1 MGRGA
6 TLGLWCRPGAG
17 FGVWGV
23 QLLRLLPRLCM
34 GKLVLCK
41 CSLSFFLSLAMRGVS
56 GGECDRVDG
65 ENGERIWPMRFR
77 APVAGFNSTKPGCL
91 PDEPSPPCHTRHW
104 ASKAV

>member
-1 MGRGA
+1 MVGLAGA
-6 TLGLWCRPGAG
+6 GLLGVRPGGNAG
-17 FGVWGV
+17 PLVPAGSRVQGWGV
-23 QLLRLLPRLCM
+23 RLLRLLPRLCM

-77 APVAGFNSTKPGCL
+77 APFAGL
-91 PDEPSPPCHTRHW
+91 I
-104 ASKAV
+104 